1 MGLPSR
7 NLEIKAVDPDPERTI
22 AAAPALPGVQ
32 DQGARLAELRDALGL
47 DDDRLLVARGYA
59 ELLGT

>member
-22 AAAPALPGVQ
+22 AAAPALPGVE
-32 DQGARLAELRDALGL
+32 DHGGPARRLRDALGL